1 MLFACFIVCPA
12 TSLPALPPSLPPSL
26 PLCGKHEVSII
37 VPLFFQCDSA
47 WWLPLTGLS
56 WLPHT
61 FGSCACRSN
70 IFPVTFPN
78 SSIVDEFNKRI
89 NKHLKEGDS
98 FILDVTEQGRVHTK
112 TFTSA
117 SQKELDRLSILT
129 TFIFF

>member
-1 MLFACFIVCPA
+1 MTVPGGCRSQGCHGYPTCSALVLVVP
-12 TSLPALPPSLPPSL
+12 TSSQSPSQSPSLS
-26 PLCGKHEVSII
+26 
-37 VPLFFQCDSA
+37 
-47 WWLPLTGLS
+47 
-56 WLPHT
+56 
-61 FGSCACRSN
+61 
-70 IFPVTFPN
+70 

-129 TFIFF
+129 MFIFF

>member
-1 MLFACFIVCPA
+1 MTVPGGCRSQGCHGYPTRSALVLVVP
-12 TSLPALPPSLPPSL
+12 TSSQSPSLS
-26 PLCGKHEVSII
+26 
-37 VPLFFQCDSA
+37 
-47 WWLPLTGLS
+47 
-56 WLPHT
+56 
-61 FGSCACRSN
+61 
-70 IFPVTFPN
+70 

-112 TFTSA
+112 TFTSV

>member
-1 MLFACFIVCPA
+1 MTVPGGCRSQGCHGYPTRSALVLVVP
-12 TSLPALPPSLPPSL
+12 TSSQSPSLS
-26 PLCGKHEVSII
+26 
-37 VPLFFQCDSA
+37 
-47 WWLPLTGLS
+47 
-56 WLPHT
+56 
-61 FGSCACRSN
+61 
-70 IFPVTFPN
+70 

-98 FILDVTEQGRVHTK
+98 FILDVTEQGHVHTK